1 MPRSPFRAIGA
12 APVLAL
18 ALALA
23 APAPALSAQD
33 APAPVVTKIT
43 ADLGYVAVSGNTQL
57 TTLSIGEKLT
67 QSRGRILLEQ
77 GVAFV
82 YSQQAD
88 SVTTNFLRLYGRG
101 DYKIDQVFAAFAG
114 LAYDRNRFAGIEH
127 RYEEALGLTA
137 KVLRTA
143 TDTVHLEGG
152 GQFTQQLGTDGIQQ
166 NFPSARGAASWRHRF
181 SASAYFTQA
190 VEYLPNLK
198 ETADWRVNAESGVVA
213 PISAKINLKLSYVI
227 RYDNLPQPGFSEID
241 RLFTTGLQ
249 ITF

>member
-1 MPRSPFRAIGA
+1 MLRSPIRVRVA
-12 APVLAL
+12 AL
-18 ALALA
+18 ALALVA
-23 APAPALSAQD
+23 TAPALLAQD

-67 QSRGRILLEQ
+67 QSRGRLSLEQ
-77 GVAFV
+77 GIGFV

-101 DYKIDQVFAAFAG
+101 DYKIDKVLAAYLG

-137 KVLRTA
+137 RLLGTGS
-143 TDTVHLEGG
+143 DTIRVEGG

-166 NFPSARGAASWRHRF
+166 NFPSARGAASWRHAF
-181 SASAYFTQA
+181 SASAYFLQT

-198 ETADWRVNAESGVVA
+198 ETVDWRVNSESGLVA
-213 PISAKINLKLSYVI
+213 PISAKINLKLSYVV

>member
-1 MPRSPFRAIGA
+1 MLRSPTRAH
-12 APVLAL
+12 VVAL
-18 ALALA
+18 ALALVA
-23 APAPALSAQD
+23 TAPALVAQD

-67 QSRGRILLEQ
+67 QSRGRLTLEQ

-88 SVTTNFLRLYGRG
+88 SVTTNFLRLHGRG
-101 DYKIDQVFAAFAG
+101 DYKIDKVFAGYLG

-137 KVLRTA
+137 RLIGTSS
-143 TDTVHLEGG
+143 DSVHIEGG
-152 GQFTQQLGTDGIQQ
+152 AQLTQQLGTDGIQQ
-166 NFPSARGAASWRHRF
+166 NFPSARGAASWRHVF
-181 SASAYFTQA
+181 SASAYFLQA
-190 VEYLPNLK
+190 VEFLPNLK
-198 ETADWRVNAESGVVA
+198 ETEDWRLNSESGIVA